1 MLVGI
6 SERADIS
13 GAIYFLIGVF
23 MDDFK
28 LLNKSK
34 LLLKYIVNYIL
45 VDIPKVHSSYRKG
58 LEDNIIDLNSNIIR
72 ANINVGNIRNKY
84 QKEVLVNISMIDL
97 YLDLLLD
104 INVINKKRF
113 TVVIRML
120 NEIRK
125 MTNGWIENEK
135 N

>member
-1 MLVGI
+1 MM
-6 SERADIS
+6 E
-13 GAIYFLIGVF
+13 
-23 MDDFK
+23 DFK

-34 LLLKYIVNYIL
+34 MLLKYLEEYVLVN
-45 VDIPKVHSSYRKG
+45 IPKVHSSYRVG
-58 LEDNIIDLNSNIIR
+58 LENNIIDLNSNIIR

-84 QKEVLVNISMIDL
+84 QKEILVNIAMIDL
-97 YLDLLLD
+97 YLDLILD

-113 TVVIRML
+113 MSSIRML

-125 MTNGWIENEK
+125 MTNGWIVNEK

>member
-1 MLVGI
+1 MN
-6 SERADIS
+6 
-13 GAIYFLIGVF
+13 
-23 MDDFK
+23 DFK

-34 LLLKYIVNYIL
+34 FFLKYVETYVIN
-45 VDIPKVHSSYRKG
+45 DIPKVHSSYRKG
-58 LEDNIIDLNSNIIR
+58 LEDNVIDLNSNIIR
-72 ANINVGNIRNKY
+72 ANINAGNIRNKY

-104 INVINKKRF
+104 INVIDKKRF
-113 TVVIRML
+113 MKIVRML

>member
-1 MLVGI
+1 MLVGS
-6 SERADIS
+6 SEQAYNL
-13 GAIYFLIGVF
+13 GTIYGDA
-23 MDDFK
+23 MEDFK

-34 LLLKYIVNYIL
+34 MLLKYLEEYVLVN
-45 VDIPKVHSSYRKG
+45 IPKVHSSYRVG
-58 LEDNIIDLNSNIIR
+58 LENNIIDLNSNIIR
-72 ANINVGNIRNKY
+72 ANINTGSIRNKY

-113 TVVIRML
+113 MSSIRML

-125 MTNGWIENEK
+125 MTNSWIVNEK

>member
-1 MLVGI
+1 M
-6 SERADIS
+6 E
-13 GAIYFLIGVF
+13 
-23 MDDFK
+23 DFK

-34 LLLKYIVNYIL
+34 MLLKYLEEYVLVN
-45 VDIPKVHSSYRKG
+45 IPKVHSSYRVG
-58 LEDNIIDLNSNIIR
+58 LENNIIDLNSNIIR

-113 TVVIRML
+113 MSSIRML

-125 MTNGWIENEK
+125 MTNGWILNEK